1 MKLRPGTVIQGIEE
15 TLRDRIAPLLAD
27 QPFAAND
34 LRMALSLLAIVR
46 LGRDDEVSLKVEEN
60 RRLREIFTEAAGSV
74 GDPGLAGRLREA
86 GASSDP
92 GLGIG
97 ELDAETGRL
106 RKLLVELHDLVDRR
120 DDEQAKDISQSIW
133 RALRDIEMPR
143 AARA

>member
-1 MKLRPGTVIQGIEE
+1 MKLRPGTVIEGIEE

-46 LGRDDEVSLKVEEN
+46 LGRDDDVALKVEEN
-60 RRLREIFTEAAGSV
+60 RRLREIFADAAGSV
-74 GDPGLAGRLREA
+74 TDPELAARTADAGRSQDPGLRI
-86 GASSDP
+86 S
-92 GLGIG
+92 

-106 RKLLVELHDLVDRR
+106 RKLLVELHDHVDNR
-120 DDEQAKDISQSIW
+120 DDEQAKGISQAIW
-133 RALRDIEMPR
+133 LALREIEMPR